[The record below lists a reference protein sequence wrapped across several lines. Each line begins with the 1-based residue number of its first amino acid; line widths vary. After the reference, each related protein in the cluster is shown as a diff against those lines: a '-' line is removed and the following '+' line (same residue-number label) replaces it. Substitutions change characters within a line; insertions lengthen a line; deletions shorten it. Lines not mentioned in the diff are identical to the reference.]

1 MRDSTG
7 ARIIFPT
14 AEDKDQELITVI
26 GTEEAVAEA
35 QKELEALIK
44 SLVSNPNTDN
54 KKKINK
60 RRIFSMDSIC
70 SNDSSIIFLISG

>member
-14 AEDKDQELITVI
+14 AEDQDQELITVI

-44 SLVSNPNTDN
+44 SLVSPSIHLFLFLFFFSTDPQKN
-54 KKKINK
+54 ENLQ
-60 RRIFSMDSIC
+60 
-70 SNDSSIIFLISG
+70 NGNYLP

>member
-14 AEDKDQELITVI
+14 AEDKDHELITVI

-44 SLVSNPNTDN
+44 SLVSPVFMLSIFDN
-54 KKKINK
+54 DEGLLNG
-60 RRIFSMDSIC
+60 IC
-70 SNDSSIIFLISG
+70 FGLF

>member
-14 AEDKDQELITVI
+14 ADDKDQELITVI

-44 SLVSNPNTDN
+44 SLVSPHDFVFFVFLFYPNTDPQ
-54 KKKINK
+54 KKI
-60 RRIFSMDSIC
+60 
-70 SNDSSIIFLISG
+70 DSSE

>member
-14 AEDKDQELITVI
+14 ADDKDQELITVI

-44 SLVSNPNTDN
+44 SLVSPHVFLLLFFNPNTDPQ
-54 KKKINK
+54 KKLTLLNGYY
-60 RRIFSMDSIC
+60 
-70 SNDSSIIFLISG
+70 LL

>member
-14 AEDKDQELITVI
+14 PEDKDQELITVI

-44 SLVSNPNTDN
+44 SLVGSLFQLEQYP
-54 KKKINK
+54 KKITLK
-60 RRIFSMDSIC
+60 GKQPKHLYCFRITW
-70 SNDSSIIFLISG
+70 

>member
-14 AEDKDQELITVI
+14 ADDQDQELITVI

-44 SLVSNPNTDN
+44 SLVSPSVHLYFSCFFSALILG
-54 KKKINK
+54 KKNLQ
-60 RRIFSMDSIC
+60 
-70 SNDSSIIFLISG
+70 NGYYLP

>member
-14 AEDKDQELITVI
+14 PQDKDQELITVI

-35 QKELEALIK
+35 QKVLEALIK
-44 SLVSNPNTDN
+44 SLVGSLFSLSNIP
-54 KKKINK
+54 KITEDVWTMFPFK
-60 RRIFSMDSIC
+60 CFRIMW
-70 SNDSSIIFLISG
+70 

>member
-14 AEDKDQELITVI
+14 ADDKDQELITVI

-44 SLVSNPNTDN
+44 SLVSPHV
-54 KKKINK
+54 
-60 RRIFSMDSIC
+60 FWVF
-70 SNDSSIIFLISG
+70 FLP

>member
-14 AEDKDQELITVI
+14 PQDKDQELITVI

-35 QKELEALIK
+35 QKVLEALIK
-44 SLVSNPNTDN
+44 SLVGSLFSFSNIP
-54 KKKINK
+54 KITEDVWTMFPFK
-60 RRIFSMDSIC
+60 CFRITW
-70 SNDSSIIFLISG
+70 

>member
-14 AEDKDQELITVI
+14 PEDKEQELIMVI

-44 SLVSNPNTDN
+44 SLVNLYIHLIPTDP
-54 KKKINK
+54 IN
-60 RRIFSMDSIC
+60 
-70 SNDSSIIFLISG
+70 

>member
-14 AEDKDQELITVI
+14 QEDKDQELITVI

-44 SLVSNPNTDN
+44 SLVGSLVKLTDIP
-54 KKKINK
+54 K
-60 RRIFSMDSIC
+60 
-70 SNDSSIIFLISG
+70 

>member
-14 AEDKDQELITVI
+14 ADDKDQELITVI

-44 SLVSNPNTDN
+44 SLVSPHD
-54 KKKINK
+54 
-60 RRIFSMDSIC
+60 FVFFC
-70 SNDSSIIFLISG
+70 FFVLP

>member
-54 KKKINK
+54 QKKKKKISQ
-60 RRIFSMDSIC
+60 RIPFALMI
-70 SNDSSIIFLISG
+70 LLHISDIRITL